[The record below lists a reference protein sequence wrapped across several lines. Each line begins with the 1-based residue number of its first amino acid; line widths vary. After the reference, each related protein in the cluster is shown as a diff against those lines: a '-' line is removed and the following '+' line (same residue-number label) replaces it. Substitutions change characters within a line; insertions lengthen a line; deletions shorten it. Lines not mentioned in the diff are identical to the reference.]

1 MKAGAACERG
11 QRGLFRS
18 GEERGADHE
27 GRDGEEAEAAEPPLD
42 VLFAVLHDEARPRV
56 YAEMDAARAS
66 GLRCDAAYG
75 GRRLKRALE
84 LAGRRGAARVVIVG
98 EDEWG
103 AGEAAVRDMTTGDQ
117 RRVSLDDLVSE
128 LRR

>member
-1 MKAGAACERG
+1 MLTLEETGA
-11 QRGLFRS
+11 
-18 GEERGADHE
+18 
-27 GRDGEEAEAAEPPLD
+27 AEAAEPPLD

-56 YAEMDAARAS
+56 YALMDAARAS
-66 GLRCDAAYG
+66 GLRSDAAYG

-84 LAGRRGAARVVIVG
+84 LAGRRGAAQVVIVG

-103 AGEAAVRDMTTGDQ
+103 AGEAAVRDMTTGEQ
-117 RRVSLDDLVSE
+117 RRVALDDLVSE